1 MLRSIIQSSLRARYV
16 VIVLAAALVV
26 VGLSRLKDMPLDVL
40 PEFALPYVEIQTE
53 ALGLSAEEVEQL
65 ITLGMEQ
72 DLLNGIPWVQT
83 IRSESLPGLSS
94 IVIVFKR
101 GTNLM
106 QARQLVSERLSQAY
120 VLPHVSKP
128 PTIIQPRSATSRV
141 MIVGLSSK
149 KLTPIQMSVL
159 ARWTIVPRLK
169 GVQGVANV
177 AIWGQRDRQLQ
188 VQVDPKKLQDH
199 KISLL
204 QVLETTGNALWW
216 STLSFVE
223 ASTPGSGGFIDTHNQ
238 RLGIRHIFPI
248 ASPEQLSRVPI
259 EGSGQRLGD
268 VAHVV
273 EDHQPL
279 IGNAITQDGAGL
291 LMVVEKFPGTN
302 TLDVTEDVELAL
314 NELLPGLEG
323 VDVNPHVYRPA
334 DFIEAAIRNLRVALL
349 FGLGLL
355 LLLLVGFFANWR
367 TTLICFVSIPLSLL
381 AAAVVL
387 QWTGASLNAVVL
399 TGFAIAIGVIAYDA
413 IVDVDRVARRMRQ
426 ADTRPGAANLPH
438 AILEALLEPRRTLL
452 YGTVILLLAGAPL
465 YGMAGASAPFF
476 RALALSYALAVLAS
490 MVVAWTVTPALCY
503 LLLANAP
510 ADTGPSALVSGL
522 GRAHSGLL
530 ARLVPN
536 GRAAFAV
543 AALLAVATLALL
555 PGLRAG
561 VLPTFQERNLVIRL
575 GAKTGTSQPEMT
587 RISGRVRL
595 ELMSITGVKEV
606 SAHIGRAI
614 LGDEPVDVH
623 SAELWV
629 TIDPRANFGKTA
641 SAVQRV
647 IDGYPGI
654 SHRVE
659 SYLGQ
664 VSEDINATAEDRIV
678 TRVYG
683 ETEAGLRERAEQ
695 VRQAIADIPGIE
707 KARIH
712 TPIQEAAIETNVD
725 VEAAQLHGLKPGDV
739 RRAAATLMNGIVVGN
754 LYEEQK
760 IFEVVVWSTPETRQS
775 LSSVRDL
782 LIDKPGGGQV
792 RLGDVA
798 NVHIVA
804 ASSVIRHDAVKR
816 YIDVSAD
823 VEGRALA
830 AVASDISHR
839 VAKLKFPL
847 EYHAEVMG
855 DFALSDAARERL
867 ITFVIAAA
875 IGIFILFQAAFASWR
890 LAALAFASLPAA
902 LLGGVLAT
910 YATGGVLG
918 VSSLAGLLGVF
929 ALAVFNKLVLIGRYQ
944 QLERRSGVRLGPELA
959 LQGAAESLPPMLLA
973 TFASIA
979 TVTPALL
986 MGPLPG
992 LEVIQP
998 MGLVMLGGLVTCT
1011 LLDLFVFPAMFLA
1024 LGVSSA
1030 REPDPFFESGTDR
1043 GLGIDAEPSGAAGQ

>member
-476 RALALSYALAVLAS
+476 QALALSYALAVLAS

-510 ADTGPSALVSGL
+510 ADTGPSALVTGL

-536 GRAAFAV
+536 GRMAFAV

-695 VRQAIADIPGIE
+695 VRQAIADISGIE

-712 TPIQEAAIETNVD
+712 SPIQEAAIETNVD